1 MNTDVYT
8 GADGAIVLSAPE
20 GLEGDAAK
28 AVLTEHDLTVVG
40 RVQNVRI
47 EVHSEVRPYNEIGQ
61 RYATSCGPATSRSR
75 GTFGR
80 AYVNGAMLSLLL
92 GEARSGRPA
101 ASWVQPA
108 FNVTVRIANASNGAV
123 NTLTLHDVK
132 IDNWVYTLPEDEFV
146 MEQVGLPGAVH
157 HGRRG
162 LMPC

>member
-28 AVLTEHDLTVVG
+28 AVLTEHELTVVG

-47 EVHSEVRPYNEIGQ
+47 EVRSEIYPYNEIGQ
-61 RYATSCGPATSRSR
+61 RYPTQLRAGNVSIR

-80 AYVNGAMLSLLL
+80 AYVNGAILSLLL

-132 IDNWVYTLPEDEFV
+132 IDNWVYNLPEDEFV
-146 MEQVGLPGAVH
+146 MEQAGFQALYLTVEEG
-157 HGRRG
+157 
-162 LMPC
+162 

>member
-8 GADGAIVLSAPE
+8 GADGAIMLSAPE
-20 GLEGDAAK
+20 GFEGEAAK
-28 AVLTEHDLTVVG
+28 TVLTENNLLVVG

-47 EVHSEVRPYNEIGQ
+47 EAHSEVRPYHEVGQ
-61 RYATSCGPATSRSR
+61 RYPTQLRAGNLSIR

-92 GEARSGRPA
+92 GEARSKPPQ

-108 FNVTVRIANASNGAV
+108 FNVTVRIANPSNGAA

-132 IDNWVYTLPEDEFV
+132 IDNWAYTLPEDEFV
-146 MEQVGLPGAVH
+146 MEQVGFQALFITVEEGT
-157 HGRRG
+157 
-162 LMPC
+162 

>member
-8 GADGAIVLSAPE
+8 GADGATVLSGPE
-20 GLEGDAAK
+20 GLEGEAAK
-28 AVLTEHDLTVVG
+28 TVLTEHDLTVVG

-47 EVHSEVRPYNEIGQ
+47 EVHSAVYPYNEIGQ
-61 RYATSCGPATSRSR
+61 RYPTQLRAGNVSIR

-80 AYVNGAMLSLLL
+80 AYVNGAILSLLL

-146 MEQVGLPGAVH
+146 MEQAGFQALFITVEEG
-157 HGRRG
+157 
-162 LMPC
+162 

>member
-28 AVLTEHDLTVVG
+28 TVLTENDLAVVG

-47 EVHSEVRPYNEIGQ
+47 EVHSAVYPYNEIGQ
-61 RYATSCGPATSRSR
+61 RYPTQLRAGNVSIR

-80 AYVNGAMLSLLL
+80 AYVNGAILSLLL

-132 IDNWVYTLPEDEFV
+132 IDNWVYNLPEDEFV
-146 MEQVGLPGAVH
+146 MEQAGFQALFITVEEG
-157 HGRRG
+157 
-162 LMPC
+162 

>member
-20 GLEGDAAK
+20 GLEGEAAK
-28 AVLTEHDLTVVG
+28 TVLTEHDLTVVG

-47 EVHSEVRPYNEIGQ
+47 EVRSEVYPYNEIGQ
-61 RYATSCGPATSRSR
+61 RYPTQLRAGNVSIR

-80 AYVNGAMLSLLL
+80 AYVNGAILSLLL

-132 IDNWVYTLPEDEFV
+132 IDNWVYNLPEDEFV
-146 MEQVGLPGAVH
+146 MEQAGFQALYLTVEEG
-157 HGRRG
+157 
-162 LMPC
+162 